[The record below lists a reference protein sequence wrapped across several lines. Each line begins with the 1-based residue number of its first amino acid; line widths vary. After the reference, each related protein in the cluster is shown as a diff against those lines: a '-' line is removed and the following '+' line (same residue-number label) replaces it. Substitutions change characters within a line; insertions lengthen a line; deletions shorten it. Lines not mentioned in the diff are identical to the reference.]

1 MLGKIYS
8 RRRGWHIMRWF
19 DDITNSMNEFEQT
32 PRDIKDMEAWLAA
45 VPGATNSWHDWATE
59 ENQIYNKRDKNIQQ
73 GESSLFTN
81 DVRKIES
88 YMCKIHA
95 GLLFHTAYINNSKC
109 FRGLY
114 TIPEITKLSE
124 ESCMVCF
131 WTLVLVISLAMS
143 LQTRETK
150 AKVNDGTTTK
160 ISHYKWNE
168 QTTYWME
175 EDIYRYVW

>member
-1 MLGKIYS
+1 MTSPTQWMSLSKLQEILRTWKPGLQQFLGPQIA
-8 RRRGWHIMRWF
+8 GM
-19 DDITNSMNEFEQT
+19 TEQLNKNKST
-32 PRDIKDMEAWLAA
+32 TKETR
-45 VPGATNSWHDWATE
+45 
-59 ENQIYNKRDKNIQQ
+59 IYNREKAA
-73 GESSLFTN
+73 SSTN

-88 YMCKIHA
+88 YMCKNHA
-95 GLLFHTAYINNSKC
+95 GLLFHTAFKNNSKW

-114 TIPEITKLSE
+114 AIPKITKLSE

-131 WTLVLVISLAMS
+131 WTLVLAISLAMS

-168 QTTYWME
+168 QTTYWM
-175 EDIYRYVW
+175 